1 MHVKNSLFF
10 AQFILATVSH
20 SAGYTTRALIS
31 QPRHPHL
38 PIQLF
43 YLRATAVEHIFESRR
58 KYLRHL
64 SHKKSTA
71 NTAMG
76 QANKISL

>member
-20 SAGYTTRALIS
+20 SVGYTTFTFLS
-31 QPRHPHL
+31 QFNRPHL

-43 YLRATAVEHIFESRR
+43 YLRVTAVEHIFESRH
-58 KYLRHL
+58 KYLRHP

-71 NTAMG
+71 NTDTG
-76 QANKISL
+76 